1 MKIMLKSKFIFARQ
15 GSWGLAMLNS
25 HLENSW
31 EPRCFPSELAGQKK
45 RTGWIVT
52 ARCMLKRQAEL
63 PTPNVRASNKQ
74 CLIMLKCYFKN
85 CCFFQGCKTEKKSQL
100 SSRQADRKGPDLQ
113 LTHLISDGGTQ
124 HTLSKPA
131 NSSFT
136 LQILYSYSN
145 SWILIFAKCGLCSL
159 SSLELKCRSAGTRK
173 DPKKAHA
180 YALPLLFQHC
190 DSA

>member
-1 MKIMLKSKFIFARQ
+1 MRAKVFSIRT
-15 GSWGLAMLNS
+15 SWAEEKDWLNS
-25 HLENSW
+25 DSQMHAEEAGRAANTKCQSIQRAVFNNAEML
-31 EPRCFPSELAGQKK
+31 FQEL
-45 RTGWIVT
+45 
-52 ARCMLKRQAEL
+52 LFL
-63 PTPNVRASNKQ
+63 PGLHNR
-74 CLIMLKCYFKN
+74 
-85 CCFFQGCKTEKKSQL
+85 KKSQL

-113 LTHLISDGGTQ
+113 LTHLMSDGGTQ

-145 SWILIFAKCGLCSL
+145 SWILIFAKCGHCSL